1 MATSTDS
8 IVEGFPHPSIS
19 PIVGIPSYTT
29 IASLNLQ
36 LNANA
41 ASIQSNLGNG
51 TLGLLSLTV
60 SPDVYNTLSDT
71 PFIVPVNPGAQP
83 IIPDAAT
90 AAMIAALT
98 RTHTENIR
106 IWREYLATDK
116 GLKQQLI
123 HAVDEM
129 YYKTLRNRI
138 TGYASV
144 TTRNILEH
152 LYLTY
157 GHISPADLA
166 DNDATMKS
174 AYDPSQ
180 PIEVLF
186 DQIEEA
192 LDLAAAAN
200 AAYTPQQI
208 VAYAYNLVF
217 QTGVFADACRDWRRR
232 PLIEKTWANF
242 KRDFAVAHQE
252 LRESQLTSQ
261 GAGYHSANSVLQ
273 ETWQEQTADALA
285 NLATATASD
294 RSAVSALSSTNSA
307 LTASLATATAQLVT
321 AKADITALKTKV
333 ANLQS
338 SQRSTTTTPPTP
350 NVRKYHNENYCWSHG
365 WDIAINH
372 KSDNCLYKREGHC
385 NDATRQNTMGGS
397 SRSKDKVT

>member
-8 IVEGFPHPSIS
+8 IVEGFPHPIIP
-19 PIVGIPSYTT
+19 PIIGIPSYTT
-29 IASLNLQ
+29 ISTLNLK

-41 ASIQSNLGNG
+41 ASIQSDLGNG
-51 TLGLLSLTV
+51 ALGLLSLTV
-60 SPDVYNTLSDT
+60 SPDVFNTLSDI
-71 PFIVPVNPGAQP
+71 PFIAPLNPGPQP
-83 IIPDAAT
+83 IIPEAAT
-90 AAMIAALT
+90 AAMLSALT
-98 RTHTENIR
+98 RAHTENLR

-123 HAVDEM
+123 NSVDEM

-144 TTRNILEH
+144 TTRQILEH
-152 LYLTY
+152 LYQTY
-157 GHISPADLA
+157 GKISPADLA
-166 DNDATMKS
+166 DNDAKMKT

-180 PIEVLF
+180 PIEALF

-200 AAYTPQQI
+200 AAYTSQQI
-208 VAYAYNLVF
+208 VAYAYNIVF

-232 PLIEKTWANF
+232 IIAEKTWANF
-242 KRDFAVAHQE
+242 KTDFAVAHQE
-252 LRESQLTSQ
+252 LRESQLTAQ
-261 GAGYHSANSVLQ
+261 GAGYHAANSVLQ
-273 ETWQEQTADALA
+273 ETWQAQTADALA

-307 LTASLATATAQLVT
+307 LSASLATANAKLATAQ
-321 AKADITALKTKV
+321 ADIVALKTKV
-333 ANLQS
+333 TNLQGG
-338 SQRSTTTTPPTP
+338 QRPRTTTPASTERRY
-350 NVRKYHNENYCWSHG
+350 NNTNYCWTHG

-385 NDATRQNTMGGS
+385 NDATRENTMGGS
-397 SRSKDKVT
+397 DKSKAKVT